1 MAGSDQKTEK
11 PTPQRLKK
19 AREEGN
25 FPSARTFV
33 NSMQFLAFVSLLHVW
48 GVSWVH
54 NMQIGMLRL
63 TQSALDPRLRAMDLV
78 WLSMALMKEMMTPIV
93 IMGAVMV
100 GITIAIQLVVTGFG
114 LSLKKVTPDL
124 KRLNPIDKL
133 KQLPSQNL
141 PALLQAIVMLP
152 VFAAAVY
159 FVVTNNLTAY
169 LSLPLGSLTGGVAMV
184 AGSIESLLWKAAGLF
199 LVFGLVDLIRQ
210 KARYAK
216 ELRMSK
222 QEIRDEAKESEGNPM
237 VKGRIRRLRRDMARK
252 QMMKEIPTATAIIVN
267 PTHYAVALRY
277 SMETKGAPMV
287 VAKGKNYL
295 ALRIRQKALDHN
307 IPLIENPPLA
317 QGLYKSVDVGHEIPA
332 HFYRAVAEVL
342 AYIYRVMNG
351 RRPAQA
357 GRGH

>member
-1 MAGSDQKTEK
+1 MAGHDQKTEK

-33 NSMQFLAFVSLLHVW
+33 SSMQFLAFVSMLHVW
-48 GVSWVH
+48 GVAWVH
-54 NMQIGMLRL
+54 NMQVGLMNL
-63 TQSALDPRLRAMDLV
+63 TQTAMNPRLGAMDLV
-78 WLSMALMKEMMTPIV
+78 WMSMALMKEMMTPV
-93 IMGAVMV
+93 MVMGAAMV

-124 KRLNPIDKL
+124 KRLDPLAKL
-133 KQLPSQNL
+133 RDLPKQNL

-169 LSLPLGSLTGGVAMV
+169 LALPLGSLMGGVTMV
-184 AGSIESLLWKAAGLF
+184 AGSIENLLWKAAGLF
-199 LVFGLVDLIRQ
+199 LVFGLVDLVRQ
-210 KARYAK
+210 KSRYAK

-222 QEIRDEAKESEGNPM
+222 QDIREEAKESDGNPM

-252 QMMKEIPTATAIIVN
+252 QMMKEIPTATAVIVN
-267 PTHYAVALRY
+267 PTHYAVAIRY
-277 SMETKGAPMV
+277 NMEEKGAPQV

-342 AYIYRVMNG
+342 AYVYRVMNG
-351 RRPAQA
+351 RRPVQT
-357 GRGH
+357 GKGI

>member
-1 MAGSDQKTEK
+1 M
-11 PTPQRLKK
+11 
-19 AREEGN
+19 
-25 FPSARTFV
+25 
-33 NSMQFLAFVSLLHVW
+33 
-48 GVSWVH
+48 
-54 NMQIGMLRL
+54 
-63 TQSALDPRLRAMDLV
+63 
-78 WLSMALMKEMMTPIV
+78 
-93 IMGAVMV
+93 
-100 GITIAIQLVVTGFG
+100 
-114 LSLKKVTPDL
+114 KKVTPDL
-124 KRLNPIDKL
+124 KRLNPLEKL

-141 PALLQAIVMLP
+141 PALLQAFIMLP
-152 VFAAAVY
+152 VFGLAIY
-159 FVVTNNLTAY
+159 YVVTNNLTAY
-169 LSLPLGSLTGGVAMV
+169 LALPLGSLTGGVAMV

-222 QEIRDEAKESEGNPM
+222 QEIRDEAKDTEGNPLI
-237 VKGRIRRLRRDMARK
+237 KGRIRRLRRDMARK
-252 QMMKEIPTATAIIVN
+252 QMMKEIPTATAVIVN

-277 SMETKGAPMV
+277 SMEEKGAPKV

-342 AYIYRVMNG
+342 AYVYRVMNG
-351 RRPAQA
+351 RRPAGA
-357 GRGH
+357 GRGI